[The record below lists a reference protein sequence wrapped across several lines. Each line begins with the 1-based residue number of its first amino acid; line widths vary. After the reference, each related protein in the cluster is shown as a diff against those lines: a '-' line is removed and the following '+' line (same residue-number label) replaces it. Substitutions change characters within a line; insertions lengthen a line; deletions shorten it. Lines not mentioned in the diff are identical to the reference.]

1 METLV
6 KIIEEKMLLI
16 EQLEA
21 KLIEAQKEIEYQK
34 ESKFTWYK
42 KFTELENTLK
52 ENQDA

>member
-6 KIIEEKMLLI
+6 KIIEEKILLI
-16 EQLEA
+16 EKLESQ
-21 KLIEAQKEIEYQK
+21 LIEAKKEIEYQQ

-52 ENQDA
+52 NN